1 MSTHFVII
9 GNGAAG
15 YRAAKAIRRADG
27 DARISV
33 FSEERH
39 PFYLRRQLG
48 DFLAGHLTLDELIFQ
63 SRNAYR
69 RERIDLFLM
78 TRVTHLDPSAHEA
91 TFASGQ
97 QIRYDR
103 LLVATG
109 TRAAPPAIPGISL
122 DGVASLDTLTAAQ
135 EVQRFLS
142 AARQAAILGEGVLG
156 LALAESLTK
165 RGLRVTQV
173 IRRER
178 FWPELLDETTGGLVE
193 SVLEAN
199 GVVLRRNAEPQAII
213 GSGNRAIGVE
223 TTGGEAFPADLIV
236 CGCRRRPN
244 IDLVKGSG
252 LEVGRGLRV
261 NASLGT
267 RHPDIFAAG
276 DVAELAESDEGQD
289 ESAPFCWQ
297 RAWAQGG
304 LAAASMLG
312 RPAEAAAEAI
322 RVRTAVFGHD
332 LAVIGR
338 GNLQEKQAADIEVV
352 ERRGQPGVYRRLVF
366 DKGLL
371 VGAIVFGTGE
381 SVHELNQLVA
391 EKAPRAAVNDA
402 IAVDVPAPAEG
413 FLPQTFAQHCPICAS
428 ELSIHQGARVG
439 SAICCA
445 ACNTDLVVRWDGR
458 RGWLEIPNH

>member
-48 DFLAGHLTLDELIFQ
+48 DFLAGHSTLDELIFQ

-78 TRVTHLDPSAHEA
+78 TRVTHIDPAAHEVIL
-91 TFASGQ
+91 ASGQ
-97 QIRYDR
+97 QVRYDR

-109 TRAAPPAIPGISL
+109 TRAAPAPIPGISL
-122 DGVASLDTLTAAQ
+122 EGVASIDTLTAAQ
-135 EVQRFLS
+135 ESQRFLRD
-142 AARQAAILGEGVLG
+142 ARRVAILGEGVIG
-156 LALAESLTK
+156 LTLAESLTS
-165 RGLRVTQV
+165 RGLRVTQT
-173 IRRER
+173 IRSER
-178 FWPELLDETTGGLVE
+178 FWPELLDETTSGLVE
-193 SVLEAN
+193 AVLETN
-199 GVVLRRNAEPQAII
+199 GVLLRRNAEPRVII
-213 GSGNRAIGVE
+213 GAGNRAVGVE
-223 TTGGEAFPADLIV
+223 TASGETFPAEVIF
-236 CGCRRRPN
+236 CGGRRRAN
-244 IDLVKGSG
+244 LDLVEGSG

-261 NASLGT
+261 NASLET
-267 RHPDIFAAG
+267 SHPDIFAAG
-276 DVAELAESDEGQD
+276 DVAELAESDEPQD
-289 ESAPFCWQ
+289 ENAPFCWQ
-297 RAWAQGG
+297 RAWTQGG

-312 RPAEAAAEAI
+312 RPAEAAPEAV
-322 RVRTAVFGHD
+322 RVRTTVFGHD

-338 GNLQEKQAADIEVV
+338 GNLPKSDDVQIV
-352 ERRGQPGVYRRLVF
+352 ERRGEPNTYRRLVF
-366 DKGLL
+366 EKGVL

-381 SVHELNQLVA
+381 NVHELNRLVA
-391 EKAPRAAVNDA
+391 ERAARDVVESTLSGQAKPDA
-402 IAVDVPAPAEG
+402 ENL
-413 FLPQTFAQHCPICAS
+413 LPQTFAQHCPICAA
-428 ELSIHQGARVG
+428 ELVVHYGTPIG
-439 SAICCA
+439 SLVCCA